1 MPEISRPPLSS
12 IHVIDLNFLGLPSA
26 IAAYLIPHREGAI
39 LVESG
44 PGSTISALES
54 GLKAHGYRVSDVSDV
69 FLTHIHLDHAGAAG
83 WLARQGA
90 RVHVHPVGAPHLLNP
105 EKLLASAARLYGD
118 SMEQLWG
125 EFLPVPEER
134 LSVLQDN
141 QVVEVF
147 GLRLRALDTPGHA
160 SHHYAYISEDV
171 CFSGDIGGI
180 RIANQR
186 HLRPPMVPPEF
197 NLEQWRASLNR
208 LHKESFTR
216 IAPTHFGLYSDP
228 DWHLAA
234 LEKALDQV
242 EAWMLVVLPSDP
254 PLEAVDDAFQNWIV
268 GCAQSDGVPP
278 DIQNIYEAAIPS
290 WMSAQGIYR
299 YWHKY
304 RKA

>member
-1 MPEISRPPLSS
+1 MPKTSRLQLSS
-12 IHVIDLNFLGLPSA
+12 IHALDLNFLDLPGA

-44 PGSTISALES
+44 PGSTIPALES
-54 GLKAHGYRVSDVSDV
+54 GLDTHGYRVSDISDV

-83 WLARQGA
+83 WLAHQGA
-90 RVHVHPVGAPHLLNP
+90 RIHVHPVGAPHLLNP

-118 SMEQLWG
+118 NMESLWG

-141 QVVEVF
+141 EEVEVF
-147 GLRLRALDTPGHA
+147 GLRLRALDSPGHA
-160 SHHYAYISEDV
+160 SHHYAYIFEDV

-197 NLEQWRASLNR
+197 NLEQWRASLDR
-208 LHKESFTR
+208 LQRESFTR

-234 LEKALDQV
+234 LGKALDQV
-242 EAWMLVVLPSDP
+242 EAWMQATLPSDP
-254 PLEAVDDAFQNWIV
+254 PLETVDEAFQNWIV
-268 GCAQSDGVPP
+268 GCAQSDGVPSE
-278 DIQNIYEAAIPS
+278 IQTVYEAAIPS

-299 YWHKY
+299 YWHKFH
-304 RKA
+304 KV